1 MPPPTAVLTGLTA
14 TCSDRVLDRPGSQ
27 VKLPEMTHFA
37 GDAKVSQM
45 SQFIGLEHIVRNSK
59 DIAMNQQRLTNQGQ
73 RGQNAS
79 QRGHG
84 GQRASG
90 VAAGS
95 NSAVGYALDG
105 SGGYGQKHAG
115 SSAVGAQGN
124 RTHQGRSGSITGNHV
139 ASRNYNSSNTN
150 GSSSAASGG
159 SWRSSGVPKVANNAP
174 LASGMIGSNGQSNHP
189 DLNDSI
195 QPEWM
200 NDGLVYDENQ
210 SAKQMHDMEEW
221 KRRMKEG
228 GGGGGPISN
237 ADMNHHHHHHNQ
249 YYQQYGG
256 GNDVSD
262 SIDNGLSVDQGGDKG
277 GASRG
282 SRFLRMFSA
291 NDVPAGPGMVGIAG
305 STLPVPGGLVYDAAA
320 AASFVGEPASQKQGG
335 DQISKLYKV
344 FGDKLSIGSNA
355 ASAGAMLQQEL
366 LPSGWTP
373 QDSSNMLAMQNAQ
386 ALNNMHAAESMRVA
400 MMMQAAGN
408 SGGAPS
414 IGPVA
419 DPGMQQQQSVAGS
432 LPATMVPSAGGS
444 GQSQPPMSTSAAAV
458 SAQRIKSASP
468 APINEALRGIVPT
481 SVFRKSAR
489 SGSVHS
495 SNAPKRPESTAS
507 SSRSGTPAR
516 NLPSW
521 LVELSGGSPSPAND
535 SASANV
541 ITNESLGSQDL
552 VDTLERGFPALNF
565 KARHLDNQ
573 SVSSL
578 SVQAS
583 AGVPSETNGGSIRR
597 GSIETT
603 QSNERLPEETG
614 SAGQSSNAGI
624 ESMLPPGL
632 NGSSATA
639 AAMPSSVA
647 GVSSPMAMHQHQHHI
662 QQHQPIAQ
670 LPVGSMAIAT
680 PEVLQQMQQQQQQAI
695 PPPGMLGMMPPH
707 MMMPDGQM
715 IPGLVPPPM
724 GMIPPQ
730 HPMGFH
736 PNMMFGMM
744 PPHGMYGGL
753 PPVSMPMGQMGPM
766 PNSMAAG
773 SGLTS
778 EQHQQM
784 MMLMKMMPGEMPPGM
799 IYSQMSGGP
808 PPPPHM
814 FSAGIPYQGPPMQIP
829 GSSEPNI
836 SIGAPQSSSQAFPQ
850 HSQQQ

>member
-1 MPPPTAVLTGLTA
+1 MPDNFLPYTPL
-14 TCSDRVLDRPGSQ
+14 RPGSQ
-27 VKLPEMTHFA
+27 VKLPEMTPIA
-37 GDAKVSQM
+37 GDAKMSQM
-45 SQFIGLEHIVRNSK
+45 SQYMGLEHIVRNNK
-59 DIAMNQQRLTNQGQ
+59 DIAMNQQRLANHGQ

-79 QRGHG
+79 QRTYG
-84 GQRASG
+84 GLRTSG
-90 VAAGS
+90 TAAGS
-95 NSAVGYALDG
+95 NSIVGHALDG

-115 SSAVGAQGN
+115 SSAVGSQGT
-124 RTHQGRSGSITGNHV
+124 RTHQGRSGSITSNHLS
-139 ASRNYNSSNTN
+139 SRNHNNSNAN
-150 GSSSAASGG
+150 GSASTGSGG
-159 SWRSSGVPKVANNAP
+159 SWRSSGVPKVANNTP
-174 LASGMIGSNGQSNHP
+174 LASSMIGSNGQNNHA

-200 NDGLVYDENQ
+200 NDDLVYDETQ
-210 SAKQMHDMEEW
+210 SARRMHDMEEW

-228 GGGGGPISN
+228 GGGGPTGN
-237 ADMNHHHHHHNQ
+237 ADMNHHSQ
-249 YYQQYGG
+249 YYQQHGG
-256 GNDVSD
+256 GNDVTD
-262 SIDNGLSVDQGGDKG
+262 GIDNGLSIDQSGDKG

-291 NDVPAGPGMVGIAG
+291 NDVPSGPGAVGMAG
-305 STLPVPGGLVYDAAA
+305 STLPVPGGLVYDATAA
-320 AASFVGEPASQKQGG
+320 AEFVGGPASQKQGG

-344 FGDKLSIGSNA
+344 FGDKLSIGSSTAPA
-355 ASAGAMLQQEL
+355 AAMPQPEL
-366 LPSGWTP
+366 LPSGWAP
-373 QDSSNMLAMQNAQ
+373 QDNSAALAMQNAQ
-386 ALNNMHAAESMRVA
+386 ALSNMHAAESMRVA

-408 SGGAPS
+408 TASAPS

-419 DPGMQQQQSVAGS
+419 DPSIQQQQQSVADS
-432 LPATMVPSAGGS
+432 LPATMVPSAAGS
-444 GQSQPPMSTSAAAV
+444 GQDQPSVSAAAV

-535 SASANV
+535 STGANV

-583 AGVPSETNGGSIRR
+583 AGVPSESNGGSIRR
-597 GSIETT
+597 GSIDTT
-603 QSNERLPEETG
+603 QSNERPSDETG
-614 SAGQSSNAGI
+614 STGQRSNAGN

-639 AAMPSSVA
+639 AAMSSPA
-647 GVSSPMAMHQHQHHI
+647 AAVSSPLAMHQHHI

-670 LPVGSMAIAT
+670 LPVGSMAIPT
-680 PEVLQQMQQQQQQAI
+680 PEVLQQMQQQQQAI
-695 PPPGMLGMMPPH
+695 PPPGMMGMLPPH

-736 PNMMFGMM
+736 PSMMFGMM
-744 PPHGMYGGL
+744 PPHGMFGGL
-753 PPVSMPMGQMGPM
+753 PPVSMPMGQLGPM
-766 PNSMAAG
+766 PNAMGAG
-773 SGLTS
+773 PGPGTGPTS

-799 IYSQMSGGP
+799 LYSQMGGGPP

-814 FSAGIPYQGPPMQIP
+814 FSAGMPYQGPPMQIP
-829 GSSEPNI
+829 GSAEQNI
-836 SIGAPQSSSQAFPQ
+836 SIGAPQSPSQAFPQ
-850 HSQQQ
+850 HDQQQ